1 MEGMFRPWQKVEG
14 GSGSWYSGFIRVI
27 ESQGEIAVSVYVEV
41 EGAREQVLS
50 DEIDKIIAEIE
61 GGQDYSMPKLR
72 NRLFRK

>member
-1 MEGMFRPWQKVEG
+1 M
-14 GSGSWYSGFIRVI
+14 I